1 MPRRLEL
8 ADWPFANKS
17 WKENELLSETRRCVG
32 FAKKH
37 PEVAISCLTSQQ
49 EQSPVSAVGVGVVGG
64 DELGRLD
71 GFALIAM
78 RPREHDDELPHYRT
92 CFSFS
97 CSLYLS
103 GDVAL
108 EVAEVGA

>member
-8 ADWPFANKS
+8 ADWLFVNKS

-37 PEVAISCLTSQQ
+37 PEVAISCLPSQQ
-49 EQSPVSAVGVGVVGG
+49 EQSPVSAVGVGAFGG
-64 DELGRLD
+64 DDELGRLN

-78 RPREHDDELPHYRT
+78 RSREHDDELPREHDRHA
-92 CFSFS
+92 FHLLF
-97 CSLYLS
+97 
-103 GDVAL
+103 L
-108 EVAEVGA
+108 EAHA